1 MLNKLSTML
10 KILVCI
16 LVIVGCN
23 KNDAQVD
30 ISSNFVMEESE
41 VENGAACDYSSYSGN
56 WTSNGEL
63 MGTIYVHTGGAL
75 LTMNVD
81 EDYVNG
87 TYVYVQEKSL
97 RIASIDIIDGKIE
110 DSEVEIS
117 FEDDGWGN
125 SGKLKITFKRDKV
138 FVNIL
143 ELNTNPENQ
152 SGMTITGSTLVRE
165 KKEVN
170 DEERAQVIDIEQQI
184 INTESYR
191 KKSKYW
197 VDVVR
202 WDESNGMT
210 GIDRPIMPL
219 LETDAVLYKMEELE
233 KLPHVI
239 IYLAKNE
246 IYARHGYIFSDPDL
260 QNYFMGQIW
269 YTPQSE
275 RGEFDDSVFNEYE
288 KKNLSLML
296 EILE

>member
-1 MLNKLSTML
+1 MQN
-10 KILVCI
+10 
-16 LVIVGCN
+16 
-23 KNDAQVD
+23 
-30 ISSNFVMEESE
+30 
-41 VENGAACDYSSYSGN
+41 
-56 WTSNGEL
+56 
-63 MGTIYVHTGGAL
+63 
-75 LTMNVD
+75 
-81 EDYVNG
+81 
-87 TYVYVQEKSL
+87 
-97 RIASIDIIDGKIE
+97 
-110 DSEVEIS
+110 
-117 FEDDGWGN
+117 
-125 SGKLKITFKRDKV
+125 
-138 FVNIL
+138 
-143 ELNTNPENQ
+143 
-152 SGMTITGSTLVRE
+152 E
-165 KKEVN
+165 KKEFIKKFNVAIEDLLDN
-170 DEERAQVIDIEQQI
+170 YEKYTDEEKAQVIDIEQQI

-219 LETDAVLYKMEELE
+219 LETDAVLYKLEELE

>member
-1 MLNKLSTML
+1 MSNKLSAMI
-10 KILVCI
+10 KILICV
-16 LVIVGCN
+16 LAVVGCS
-23 KNDAQVD
+23 KNDAQVK
-30 ISSNFVMEESE
+30 
-41 VENGAACDYSSYSGN
+41 DYSSYSGN

-63 MGTIYVHTGGAL
+63 VSTIYVHTGGAL
-75 LTMNVD
+75 LTLNVD

-170 DEERAQVIDIEQQI
+170 DEEKAQVIDIEQQI

-219 LETDAVLYKMEELE
+219 LETDAVLYKLEELE

-239 IYLAKNE
+239 IYMAKNE

-288 KKNLSLML
+288 KENLSLML
-296 EILE
+296 EIINR

>member
-1 MLNKLSTML
+1 MLNKSC
-10 KILVCI
+10 KILIIFICI
-16 LVIVGCN
+16 LAVVGCR
-23 KNDAQVD
+23 KTDCQVD
-30 ISSNFVMEESE
+30 TMSNSVMDKSE
-41 VENGAACDYSSYSGN
+41 VEIGSVCDYSLYSGN

-63 MGTIYVHTGGAL
+63 VSTIYEYTGGAL
-75 LTMNVD
+75 LSLHVD
-81 EDYVNG
+81 GMFVEG
-87 TYVYVQEKSL
+87 TYVYIQENSL
-97 RIASIDIIDGKIE
+97 RIASIDNIEGKIT
-110 DSEVEIS
+110 DSAVEIL

-125 SGKLKITFKRDKV
+125 SGKLKINFEKDKV
-138 FVNIL
+138 IVTIL
-143 ELNTNPENQ
+143 ELNTNPDNQ

-165 KKEVN
+165 KMEVD
-170 DEERAQVIDIEQQI
+170 DEKKAQVIDMEQQI

-191 KKSKYW
+191 EKSKYW

-288 KKNLSLML
+288 KENLSLML
-296 EILE
+296 EILN